1 MLIEESIR
9 RQNELRNCLYEMAST
24 CMDETEI
31 RSISIKL
38 KALYTDGFRHN
49 YFDFFPLI
57 VEIAKED
64 NIYSLDYLSE
74 NIEAARVM
82 VEKDYIGGEK
92 EFRGLYR
99 PLSKLSD
106 HINVTVKSPCA

>member
-57 VEIAKED
+57 VEIAKRT
-64 NIYSLDYLSE
+64 IFTAWITYPK
-74 NIEAARVM
+74 I
-82 VEKDYIGGEK
+82 
-92 EFRGLYR
+92 
-99 PLSKLSD
+99 SKQLG
-106 HINVTVKSPCA
+106 

>member
-99 PLSKLSD
+99 PLS
-106 HINVTVKSPCA
+106 

>member
-49 YFDFFPLI
+49 YLP
-57 VEIAKED
+57 
-64 NIYSLDYLSE
+64 DY
-74 NIEAARVM
+74 NIEDCMKQGNVL
-82 VEKDYIGGEK
+82 KDMRE
-92 EFRGLYR
+92 EEWDE
-99 PLSKLSD
+99 PLLRRSSSG
-106 HINVTVKSPCA
+106 NG